1 MRSVSDG
8 EDGVEMV
15 PVGGDS
21 AGGDAGDGAGDVEVG
36 VRIEA
41 TVVRIC

>member
-1 MRSVSDG
+1 
-8 EDGVEMV
+8 VEMV
-15 PVGGDS
+15 PVGGAS
-21 AGGDAGDGAGDVEVG
+21 AGDDAGDGAGDMEVG